1 MVQEMRLESLLWL
14 WQYFEMKGN
23 LKMLRETRWNIGV
36 QNVPLSLSSKLEF
49 SQISQRKTRDGISTI
64 NMYLVRK
71 QNKENNYK
79 ENIFLGGDKVI

>member
-14 WQYFEMKGN
+14 WQYFEMKVN

-36 QNVPLSLSSKLEF
+36 QNVLLSLSSKVEF
-49 SQISQRKTRDGISTI
+49 SQINQRKTRDGIIAI
-64 NMYLVRK
+64 NMYYVRK

-79 ENIFLGGDKVI
+79 ANIFGRR